1 MTADMSTELKKR
13 EKSVSVISLWPGI
26 VRTEHMQNM
35 AEKAGDRFP
44 FDLENLCKSFTRS
57 PLKEARKKRMYGVLL
72 WAQASHVYRCL
83 LNTRS
88 HCECTRE
95 SVKLTLIP
103 KLAVFEL

>member
-1 MTADMSTELKKR
+1 MATLISYFLFPTGKSAVDRMTADMSTELKKR

-57 PLKEARKKRMYGVLL
+57 HFSYPAEKHA
-72 WAQASHVYRCL
+72 
-83 LNTRS
+83 
-88 HCECTRE
+88 
-95 SVKLTLIP
+95 
-103 KLAVFEL
+103 